1 MHLEALL
8 FNLMTTENTQ
18 QAILAQELL
27 DWLFAEVVRAV
38 AFGVLLEVTMKG
50 LFIFHRVSPHQVTE
64 DAIEWDLLLTVDLIN
79 LLDLLEPR

>member
-38 AFGVLLEVTMKG
+38 AFGVLLEVTM
-50 LFIFHRVSPHQVTE
+50 
-64 DAIEWDLLLTVDLIN
+64 
-79 LLDLLEPR
+79 